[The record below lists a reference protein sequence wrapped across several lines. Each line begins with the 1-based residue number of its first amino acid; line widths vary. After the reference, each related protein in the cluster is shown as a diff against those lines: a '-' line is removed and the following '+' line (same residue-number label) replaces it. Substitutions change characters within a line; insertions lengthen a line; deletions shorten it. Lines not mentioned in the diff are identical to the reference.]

1 MIWGW
6 VHRQGKR
13 RFDKHRLGKNLR
25 ILGEEQHLLFYK
37 PLAVSRKPEDNNPRS
52 PEGDPTSFPG
62 LLLSIRLE
70 PAGIQE
76 TVKKPQPQQP
86 TLQTPTPTTSTIK
99 LVTIHLP
106 PTYNC
111 RPEGSRG
118 PTGRALC
125 CPFPCLTHP
134 HPQPGFPRVSGRR
147 ETDTLSPNGGTR
159 ETEDTFILSSLPDR
173 SELKPTEAKVIV
185 GSARRS
191 LSHPS
196 NPKATAAKLSR
207 SELRWARKGWEG
219 GREKDGRVGVAKA

>member
-1 MIWGW
+1 MNINCRRLTTKDIWRCW
-6 VHRQGKR
+6 QSIRNSRLSLRKIYEQEIHRQGKS
-13 RFDKHRLGKNLR
+13 RFDKHRLGKNRR
-25 ILGEEQHLLFYK
+25 ILGDEQHLLFYK

-86 TLQTPTPTTSTIK
+86 TLQTSTPTTSTIK

-118 PTGRALC
+118 AYGKGSLLPL
-125 CPFPCLTHP
+125 P
-134 HPQPGFPRVSGRR
+134 
-147 ETDTLSPNGGTR
+147 
-159 ETEDTFILSSLPDR
+159 LPDPSSWGWAWFSQGLGEAGNWHPV
-173 SELKPTEAKVIV
+173 SEW
-185 GSARRS
+185 G
-191 LSHPS
+191 H
-196 NPKATAAKLSR
+196 
-207 SELRWARKGWEG
+207 
-219 GREKDGRVGVAKA
+219 